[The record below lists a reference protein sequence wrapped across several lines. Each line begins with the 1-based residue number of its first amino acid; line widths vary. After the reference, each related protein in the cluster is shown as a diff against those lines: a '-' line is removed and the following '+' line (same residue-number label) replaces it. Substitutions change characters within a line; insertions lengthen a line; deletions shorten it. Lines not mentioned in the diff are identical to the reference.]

1 MSLPEAHWDAST
13 RGCPKQGGSW
23 SKAWA
28 ESQQIMRNR
37 IRAVAAWPEGTD
49 GSQRK
54 CGRKMDRAWLEE
66 VREEES
72 RPTGAEVQGWR
83 LKRSGASDCQ

>member
-1 MSLPEAHWDAST
+1 M
-13 RGCPKQGGSW
+13 
-23 SKAWA
+23 
-28 ESQQIMRNR
+28 
-37 IRAVAAWPEGTD
+37 VAWPGGTD

-54 CGRKMDRAWLEE
+54 CGRKMDRARPEE

-83 LKRSGASDCQ
+83 LKRPGASDCQ